1 LFKRSVNI
9 IIPAR
14 MSSTRLPGKP
24 LERIGDKTM
33 IQRVYENCK
42 DTDASDVYVATDSQ
56 EIYDHVSRF
65 GKCILTPEF
74 DNGTLRVCYA
84 SKHMESPSDFI
95 INVQGDEPFISK
107 HFLNSFIREIA
118 SLRRKYV
125 LTGASKL
132 QTIHL
137 RNRNSVKLIHDSNDA
152 IISFTRSPFFG
163 NSENCLKHVGIYGFM
178 FDDLSEIE
186 KIKPTE
192 ESLNSSLEQ
201 IAWMENGFSL
211 RYVMCY
217 QESICI
223 DTQSD
228 LDLARNAVL
237 LDKIP

>member
-1 LFKRSVNI
+1 
-9 IIPAR
+9 

-24 LERIGDKTM
+24 LEMIGDKTM

-42 DTDASDVYVATDSQ
+42 STHASDVYVATDSE
-56 EIYDHVSRF
+56 EIYEHVSIF

-84 SKHMESPSDFI
+84 SKHMEKSSDFI

-107 HFLNSFIREIA
+107 HFLDSFIREIA
-118 SLRRKYV
+118 ALKRNYV

-137 RNRNSVKLIHDSNDA
+137 RNRNSVKLIHDSNDT

-163 NSENCLKHVGIYGFM
+163 NSSNCLKHVGIYGFS
-178 FDDLSEIE
+178 FDDMAEIE

-201 IAWMENGFSL
+201 IAWMENGFSMK
-211 RYVMCY
+211 YVMCY
-217 QESICI
+217 QEPICI

-228 LDLARNAVL
+228 LDLARNMVL
-237 LDKIP
+237 SNKIP